1 MPAMPYMFE
10 VGRILSWVNE
20 YLEEPAHVQHLLD
33 QLHAGVPITEL
44 DALNSPNLQNATIPD
59 PVVSGGRITPAKH
72 VARDWLGW
80 RPWNATPPAGPQPL
94 VHPAN
99 PNR

>member
-20 YLEEPAHVQHLLD
+20 YLETPAHVQDLLD

-44 DALNSPNLQNATIPD
+44 DALNSPNPQNATIPD
-59 PVVSGGRITPAKH
+59 PVVVGGSTTPAKH

-80 RPWNATPPAGPQPL
+80 QNWNATPPAGPQPQFRPD
-94 VHPAN
+94 HPT
-99 PNR
+99 